1 MRPGV
6 ICVAILIPLLL
17 LFLPQDILITLYKM
31 LGFILYGLMQRIRIA
46 SLEQNDNHDNEILSF
61 FYYQPSSFDIIDKYF
76 VIPSGANLV
85 RDKICPGVCFSAIC
99 MAIFRVY
106 DEYNRVSLNYHR
118 VFVPYL
124 RTVSFRNISYHSHF
138 TMQSGNAQDY
148 PTSKN
153 PEVVLCHFFY

>member
-61 FYYQPSSFDIIDKYF
+61 FYYQPSSFDIVFLHALTSILLSPLGLILFGIKFALVSVFLPF
-76 VIPSGANLV
+76 V
-85 RDKICPGVCFSAIC
+85 C
-99 MAIFRVY
+99 Y

-118 VFVPYL
+118 VFVP
-124 RTVSFRNISYHSHF
+124 FIS
-138 TMQSGNAQDY
+138 QI
-148 PTSKN
+148 
-153 PEVVLCHFFY
+153 